1 MRSKTIFVLA
11 VVAVFLLASAFAQA
25 NRGGLYA
32 FKTARLGDCPGL
44 DWHVNVE
51 RSGEI
56 TGVVAWEG
64 RMANVEGTMQQNG
77 KFQLTAHEV
86 ASGRTGTVIGSSA
99 GDHLTLTMNG
109 TGGPCD
115 GKTVQV
121 GRPTGGGSG

>member
-1 MRSKTIFVLA
+1 MINKTISVLA
-11 VVAVFLLASAFAQA
+11 VVALSLPISAFAQA

-32 FKTARLGDCPGL
+32 FKTGRLGDCPGL

-51 RSGEI
+51 RGGAI

-77 KFQLTAHEV
+77 KFQLTAHEA
-86 ASGRTGTVIGSSA
+86 ASGRTAIVTGSSA

-109 TGGPCD
+109 TGGACD

-121 GRPTGGGSG
+121 GRPTGGGG

>member
-1 MRSKTIFVLA
+1 MISKTILTLA
-11 VVAVFLLASAFAQA
+11 VVALSLPISAFAQA

-86 ASGRTGTVIGSSA
+86 ASNRTATVIGSSA
-99 GDHLTLTMNG
+99 GDHLTLTMSG

>member
-11 VVAVFLLASAFAQA
+11 VVAVFLPASAFAQA

-77 KFQLTAHEV
+77 KFRLTAHEV
-86 ASGRTGTVIGSSA
+86 ASGRTATVIGSSA

>member
-1 MRSKTIFVLA
+1 MTNKTICILA
-11 VVAVFLLASAFAQA
+11 VVALCLPVSAFAQA

-32 FKTARLGDCPGL
+32 FKTPRLGDCPGL

-56 TGVVAWEG
+56 TGIVAWEG
-64 RMANVEGTMQQNG
+64 RMANVNGMMQKNG
-77 KFQLTAHEV
+77 KFQLIAHEV
-86 ASGRTGTVIGSSA
+86 ASDRTATVIGAAA
-99 GDHLTLTMNG
+99 GDHLTLTLSG

-121 GRPTGGGSG
+121 GRPTGGGAG